1 MASTF
6 SPLLQIELIGIGDQN
21 NTWGTTTNTN
31 LGTLIED
38 AIAGSAAVNV
48 TAGNVT
54 LSTFDGS
61 ADQARCAALRV
72 TGTPGVSRNI
82 IAPARSKIYV
92 IANGSNA
99 AVVLKTSTSTGLTI
113 PTGEIY
119 LAYFDTVLLDFKYIG
134 KAASVINTPD
144 TLVLR
149 DAAGSFGANVI
160 AANTFSGDL
169 NGTINT
175 LTTAVTQT
183 AGNNSTKVATTAYV
197 NSAVTTATAALGTIS
212 TQNANA
218 VAVTGGTISGV
229 TLSGTI
235 GSTTIA
241 TTQTAGDNSTK
252 VATTA
257 YVNSAVTVGM
267 PPGAVMTF
275 AMNTAPTGWLAANG
289 ATVSRTT
296 YASLFSAIGTTFGVG
311 DGSTTF
317 KLPDLRG
324 YFARGMDNGRGVDTG
339 RVFGSNQDATGIA
352 DQAYQTITIFYDN
365 NDGPTYS
372 PTVYNSGGGQA
383 GTNRTISKFKVRPYN
398 VALLYCIKI

>member
-38 AIAGSAAVNV
+38 AIAGSAAINV

-54 LSTFDGS
+54 LTTFDGS

-92 IANGSNA
+92 VANGSNA

-134 KAASVINTPD
+134 QSASAINTPN

-149 DAAGSFGANVI
+149 DATGSFGANVV

-197 NSAVTTATAALGTIS
+197 NSAVTTATAALGTMS

-218 VAVTGGTISGV
+218 VAITGGTISGITDLTV
-229 TLSGTI
+229 ADGGT
-235 GSTTIA
+235 GVSTIA
-241 TTQTAGDNSTK
+241 ANAVVLGNGTSAIQTVAPSTNGNVLTSNGTTWQS
-252 VATTA
+252 
-257 YVNSAVTVGM
+257 
-267 PPGAVMTF
+267 
-275 AMNTAPTGWLAANG
+275 TAPVNNSIGVGQTWQNV
-289 ATVSRTT
+289 TVSRALNTDYT
-296 YASLFSAIGTTFGVG
+296 NSTGKPIQVVVSMVSQNGGGT
-311 DGSTTF
+311 GSTSTATALVAGVTVAFGQNSDSSGYYSTPITF
-317 KLPDLRG
+317 SFIVPASAVYRVNTTAGSGTSVTLQQWAELR
-324 YFARGMDNGRGVDTG
+324 
-339 RVFGSNQDATGIA
+339 
-352 DQAYQTITIFYDN
+352 
-365 NDGPTYS
+365 
-372 PTVYNSGGGQA
+372 
-383 GTNRTISKFKVRPYN
+383 
-398 VALLYCIKI
+398 